1 MNLAAGI
8 REIVS
13 AKGISEELVMD
24 TVKDIL
30 TKAYQKF
37 KGVNEIKIVQE
48 LDKNILDVFVVKQ
61 AVGRVTDKV
70 NQILIREAA
79 ELLGQETVEKGELV
93 DYRVN
98 PITDFKE
105 KEIAWVSENIM
116 NRINNIEKDV
126 IKYEYENKRNK
137 LVSGTIVKIDERG
150 NIYVDLGKTI
160 ALLPAA
166 NQSPVEHYEMDD
178 MIKAVVRDVIS
189 GRGKRSRNKKDL
201 NPSNVQIFLSRTSPE
216 LVRELLNQDIPE
228 IGEGTIEIKRIVR
241 EPGYKTKV
249 AVASDTIEPVAPCI
263 GPHGVRITNV
273 VKELG
278 GEKIDVV
285 RYSDDSDSFIKNA
298 LTPAKVERIIVQD
311 ESSKMVFAV
320 VGMDQLAY
328 AYGKQKKNVILAAR
342 LTGWK
347 INIKTEAEIDE
358 EQIESADVKE
368 LKNMFIDGT
377 PLDEL
382 PGLGEDI
389 IAALQEN
396 DVHTVESLVEVDEI
410 SGYANLSGLSED
422 QIKKIKK
429 VLSESVEVEVEGEE
443 GGTDTPN
450 EEDDE
455 GTSLGMLPDFNKKW
469 IEKLKTAGI
478 TSIEELVDASQSGR
492 LPGVE
497 GLDAE
502 EVKAIQAV
510 LAENVEVE
518 D

>member
-1 MNLAAGI
+1 
-8 REIVS
+8 
-13 AKGISEELVMD
+13 
-24 TVKDIL
+24 
-30 TKAYQKF
+30 
-37 KGVNEIKIVQE
+37 
-48 LDKNILDVFVVKQ
+48 
-61 AVGRVTDKV
+61 
-70 NQILIREAA
+70 
-79 ELLGQETVEKGELV
+79 
-93 DYRVN
+93 
-98 PITDFKE
+98 
-105 KEIAWVSENIM
+105 
-116 NRINNIEKDV
+116 
-126 IKYEYENKRNK
+126 
-137 LVSGTIVKIDERG
+137 
-150 NIYVDLGKTI
+150 
-160 ALLPAA
+160 
-166 NQSPVEHYEMDD
+166 
-178 MIKAVVRDVIS
+178 
-189 GRGKRSRNKKDL
+189 
-201 NPSNVQIFLSRTSPE
+201 
-216 LVRELLNQDIPE
+216 
-228 IGEGTIEIKRIVR
+228 
-241 EPGYKTKV
+241 
-249 AVASDTIEPVAPCI
+249 
-263 GPHGVRITNV
+263 
-273 VKELG
+273 
-278 GEKIDVV
+278 VV